1 MRGEKAPNIL
11 VSRDQTAATALEMG
25 GINYAKPGRAVP
37 ADEEADDAE
46 SSWEEL
52 PTPPQ
57 SPPPPAGTGLSPDSA
72 AGSSRGGRAMLGAG
86 GGAGAKGAKPS
97 FVSYLGPQEVHT
109 RETINPH
116 LLPGELLLCEANMV
130 LKYIQDDGSSR
141 GTCGKLICTNFK
153 ISFLGDESA
162 LDDEPQFKNKIIG
175 ENDITLQCVDQL
187 YGVYD
192 EKKKSLYG
200 QLRKYPEK
208 IIIYCK
214 DLRVFHFCL
223 RYTKEEEVKRIVSGI
238 AHQAQTP
245 KLFKRLFLFSYATT
259 VPAQNNTEL
268 KNQTVMFDSVKDWRQ
283 ELERTKGN
291 LKFKAMSVN
300 EGYKVS
306 KKLPPYFVVPMTVS
320 EESIL
325 RYQGRGIPI
334 WCWSCH
340 NGAALL
346 KMSALPKEQDDST
359 SQMYKT
365 FLDGMYKSI
374 DKPPYEAMKADDLS
388 SSLPPLQEIQ
398 IAYTR
403 FKQLFLVDNSAD
415 FWDTDVKWF
424 SLLESTNWLET
435 VRRCLRKAVEV
446 TESLE
451 AQNINVL
458 LIEENASDLCCVI
471 SSLVQ
476 VMMDSYYRTKLG
488 FQSLLQKE
496 WIMGGHAFLDRCNHL
511 RQSDKEEAPVFLFFL
526 DCVWQLLQ
534 QYPQAFEFT
543 ETYLTVLS
551 DSLYIPIFSTFFFN
565 SPHHKDTTTY
575 GGNLEAQGSPLN
587 YLSVWD
593 WSVQFESEAQALLN
607 NPLYAEKLKLS
618 QRKTSRF
625 KHQRQLSLPLTQ
637 TKPPP
642 KRGFFKEE
650 TDQLIKNILGK
661 RISKLITSSDELQ
674 SNSREFYDSWHC
686 KPVDLHGLLLPR
698 LEGPEI
704 KVWAQRY
711 LRWIPEA
718 QLPGG
723 GTVATATKVLDVMED
738 VQSLQKKVDERQSQI
753 VSEENTEAS
762 PFVRNPA
769 RLSSLFPFAL
779 LQRHSFKPVLP
790 TSTWKDLEGE
800 ADLARRDDEFVDLG
814 DV

>member
-1 MRGEKAPNIL
+1 
-11 VSRDQTAATALEMG
+11 
-25 GINYAKPGRAVP
+25 
-37 ADEEADDAE
+37 
-46 SSWEEL
+46 
-52 PTPPQ
+52 
-57 SPPPPAGTGLSPDSA
+57 
-72 AGSSRGGRAMLGAG
+72 MLGAG
-86 GGAGAKGAKPS
+86 GGAGGGAGSRGAKPS
-97 FVSYLGPQEVHT
+97 FVSYISPEEVHLK
-109 RETINPH
+109 EPIEKELDPH

-130 LKYIQDDGSSR
+130 LKYVQDDGSNR

-153 ISFLGDESA
+153 ISFLGDESTF
-162 LDDEPQFKNKIIG
+162 DDEPQFQNKIIG

-192 EKKKSLYG
+192 EKKKSIYG

-208 IIIYCK
+208 MIIYCK

-238 AHQAQTP
+238 VHQTQTP
-245 KLFKRLFLFSYATT
+245 KLFKRLFLFSYATAA
-259 VPAQNNTEL
+259 PNCSEL
-268 KNQTVMFDSVKDWRQ
+268 KNQMVMFDSIKDWRQ

-291 LKFKAMSVN
+291 LKFKAVSVN
-300 EGYKVS
+300 ESYKVS
-306 KKLPPYFVVPMTVS
+306 KKLPTYFIVPMAVS

-325 RYQGRGIPI
+325 QYQGRGIPI

-346 KMSALPKEQDDST
+346 KMSALPKEQDDGT
-359 SQMYKT
+359 LQMQKI
-365 FLDGMYKSI
+365 FLDGIYRTI
-374 DKPPYEAMKADDLS
+374 DKPPYEALKIDDLS
-388 SSLPPLQEIQ
+388 SSLPSVQDIQ

-403 FKQLFLVDNSAD
+403 FKQLFLIDNSSD

-435 VRRCLRKAVEV
+435 IRRCLRKAVDVVEL
-446 TESLE
+446 LE
-451 AQNINVL
+451 AQNTNVL
-458 LIEENASDLCCVI
+458 LVEENASDMCCVI

-476 VMMDSYYRTKLG
+476 VMMDSYCRTKLG
-488 FQSLLQKE
+488 FQSLIQKE
-496 WIMGGHAFLDRCNHL
+496 WIMGGHAFLNRCNHL
-511 RQSDKEEAPVFLFFL
+511 RQTDKDEAPVFLLFL

-534 QYPQAFEFT
+534 QYSPAFEFT

-565 SPHHKDTTTY
+565 SPHQKDTTMY
-575 GGNLEAQGSPLN
+575 GGTLDTQGSRLSFH
-587 YLSVWD
+587 SVWD
-593 WSVQFESEAQALLN
+593 WSVQFEPKAQALLN
-607 NPLYAEKLKLS
+607 NPLYVEKPKLDKS
-618 QRKTSRF
+618 QRKTARF

-637 TKPPP
+637 TKPSP
-642 KRGFFKEE
+642 KRGFFKE
-650 TDQLIKNILGK
+650 DQLIKNILGK
-661 RISKLITSSDELQ
+661 RISRLITSSDELQ
-674 SNSREFYDSWHC
+674 SNSREFYDNWHC
-686 KPVDLHGLLLPR
+686 KPVDFHGLLLPR

-738 VQSLQKKVDERQSQI
+738 VQGLQKKVDEKHSEM
-753 VSEENTEAS
+753 VSEDDTEAS
-762 PFVRNPA
+762 PFLRNPA

-779 LQRHSFKPVLP
+779 LQRHSLKPVLP

-800 ADLARRDDEFVDLG
+800 EDLARRDDDFVDLG